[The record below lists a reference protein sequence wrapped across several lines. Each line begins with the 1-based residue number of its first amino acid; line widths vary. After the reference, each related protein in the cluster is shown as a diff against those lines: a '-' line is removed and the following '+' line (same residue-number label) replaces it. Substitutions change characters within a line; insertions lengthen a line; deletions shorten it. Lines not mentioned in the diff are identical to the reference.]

1 MNEQRFVEY
10 LQHFGLTRQEALVYR
25 TLLVSGKGTG
35 YEVAKETGIS
45 RSNAYGAL
53 ASLVEKG
60 AAYIMEEAA
69 KKYIPVKLEEF
80 CGNCIRRMQEE
91 EDWLLQNLPG
101 EKIDEEGY
109 ITIEGAGNI
118 QDKIKNLLKNAEE
131 RVYVSCTAECLKEFE
146 EELQALLS
154 RKKKVVIITDE
165 EVAFEGAML
174 YLSEDKGRQIG
185 MIADSK
191 YVLTGEYGTGSMNT
205 CLYSGQRNFV
215 ALFKTALANEIKL
228 ITLSKGEKVK

>member
-1 MNEQRFVEY
+1 MDEQRFVEY
-10 LQHFGLTRQEALVYR
+10 LQHFGLTRQEALIYQK
-25 TLLVSGKGTG
+25 LLVNGKGTG
-35 YEVAKETGIS
+35 YEIAKETGIS
-45 RSNAYGAL
+45 RSNAYGSL

-60 AAYIMEEAA
+60 AAYVVEEAA

-91 EDWLLQNLPG
+91 EAWMIQNLPR

-131 RVYVSCTAECLKEFE
+131 RVYVSCTAEYLQEFS
-146 EELQALLS
+146 EELQELL
-154 RKKKVVIITDE
+154 RKKKKVVIITDE

-185 MIADSK
+185 MIADSR
-191 YVLTGEYGTGSMNT
+191 YVLTGEYGSGSMNT
-205 CLYSGQRNFV
+205 CLYSGQKNFV
-215 ALFKTALANEIKL
+215 TLFKTALANEIKL
-228 ITLSKGEKVK
+228 ITISKGEEEK